1 MTTRVLIAA
10 MWVAIASFLAPSP
23 RAYAEETASATA
35 VPTTVEYYYRVRWG
49 SLKEFV
55 ELYERN
61 HKPLLDAMQ
70 KSGFITSMKTEFPFT
85 HLAGGQRW
93 DLRVRITFRDAAAAI
108 NDPRWE
114 AEWASARKK
123 MFKDLKKFE
132 TEESR
137 RFSLV
142 EEHWDVIVSDYPG

>member
-1 MTTRVLIAA
+1 MRVLIAA
-10 MWVAIASFLAPSP
+10 ICLAIGSALAPFS
-23 RAYAEETASATA
+23 RTHAEESSSAAA
-35 VPTTVEYYYRVRWG
+35 VPTTVEYYYRVKWG

-55 ELYERN
+55 ELYDRN

-70 KSGFITSMKTEFPFT
+70 KSGFVTSMKTEFPFT

-93 DLRVRITFRDAAAAI
+93 DVRVRITFRDAAAAI

-114 AEWASARKK
+114 AAWNSARKS

-132 TEESR
+132 AEESR